1 MRNDLKMLV
10 RKVIARSD
18 EWSEVL
24 TEHLDA
30 RKRQEGNEMKELL
43 IGAQK
48 GRTFI
53 RAPYETG
60 ECNPR
65 SYVINDIQKFEEYLN
80 KALEMAELKPMTIA
94 LETKGTTNLWVQV
107 QEKN

>member
-1 MRNDLKMLV
+1 M
-10 RKVIARSD
+10 IARSD
-18 EWSEVL
+18 EWAEVS

-30 RKRQEGNEMKELL
+30 RNRQEGNEMELL

-48 GRTFI
+48 DRTFI

-65 SYVINDIQKFEEYLN
+65 SYVINDIQKFEEY
-80 KALEMAELKPMTIA
+80 IA
-94 LETKGTTNLWVQV
+94 KHKWII
-107 QEKN
+107 